1 MGKVKQPLP
10 VKLIVGIISGE
21 ENLFDEAEK
30 ELSQKFG
37 PLDFKSPVLSFY
49 YTNHYEKEMGTGLKR
64 KFISFQN
71 LIDPAKI
78 VEIKLFTNQ
87 LEENF
92 LYPHSNQVTP
102 SPFPLPSGERIKVR
116 GKRKSLYYQLKE
128 NFSSSNSTHRRI
140 NLDPGYLTLSKL
152 VLATTKN
159 FQHRIYLRKGIYAE
173 ITLKFKRGRGF
184 EPWEWTY
191 PDYKSKEYLN
201 IFNHLREIYNRQIL
215 NLEEEKNRKIQ

>member
-1 MGKVKQPLP
+1 MGTIKQPLP
-10 VKLIVGIISGE
+10 VKLIVGMLSGE
-21 ENLFDEAEK
+21 KNLFDEVEK
-30 ELSQKFG
+30 ELSQRFG
-37 PLDFKSPVLSFY
+37 PLDFKSLVLPFH
-49 YTNHYEKEMGTGLKR
+49 YTEHYEKEMGTGLKR

-92 LYPHSNQVTP
+92 LYPHSNQFEKDFP
-102 SPFPLPSGERIKVR
+102 SP
-116 GKRKSLYYQLKE
+116 
-128 NFSSSNSTHRRI
+128 NSAHRRI

-159 FQHRIYLRKGIYAE
+159 FQHRIYLKKGIYAE
-173 ITLKFKRGRGF
+173 ITLKFKKGRGF

-215 NLEEEKNRKIQ
+215 NLDSAILSPSP

>member
-10 VKLIVGIISGE
+10 VKLIVGMISGK
-21 ENLFDEAEK
+21 ENLFDEVEK
-30 ELSQKFG
+30 ELSQRFG
-37 PLDFKSPVLSFY
+37 PIDFKSPILSFH
-49 YTNHYEKEMGTGLKR
+49 YTEHYEKEMGGGLKR
-64 KFISFQN
+64 EFISFQN

-87 LEENF
+87 LEKDF
-92 LYPHSNQVTP
+92 LSPHSN
-102 SPFPLPSGERIKVR
+102 
-116 GKRKSLYYQLKE
+116 QLKE
-128 NFSSSNSTHRRI
+128 NFPSPNSTHRRI

-159 FQHRIYLRKGIYAE
+159 FQHRIYLKKGIYAE
-173 ITLKFKRGRGF
+173 VTLKFKKGRGF

-201 IFNHLREIYNRQIL
+201 IFNHLREIYNGQIL
-215 NLEEEKNRKIQ
+215 ETAEKPKIK

>member
-10 VKLIVGIISGE
+10 VKLIVGMISGE
-21 ENLFDEAEK
+21 ENLFDEVEK

-49 YTNHYEKEMGTGLKR
+49 YTDHYEKEMGTGLKR

-92 LYPHSNQVTP
+92 LYHSN
-102 SPFPLPSGERIKVR
+102 
-116 GKRKSLYYQLKE
+116 QLKE
-128 NFSSSNSTHRRI
+128 NSSSNSTHRRI

-173 ITLKFKRGRGF
+173 ITLKFKKGRSF

-215 NLEEEKNRKIQ
+215 NLDSAILSPSP